1 MEIWGFVFGLILLVV
16 SAWSLR
22 QMRLYAKAYSRLV
35 RQMKRFEIQLNDI
48 QKTTNEVNKNTFN
61 PEDRVIKI
69 M

>member
-48 QKTTNEVNKNTFN
+48 QKMTNEVNRNTFN
-61 PEDRVIKI
+61 PDDRAIKI